1 VPGLPLSAR
10 ARVLP
15 HEPDPILV
23 QFDGAPCA
31 WRAAAGPFALLAD
44 RALPGFAPAPVVEPS
59 PLPPAAPSG
68 ASRRGRG
75 WIDESE
81 RDFVLSS
88 QAGRH
93 RLQADAIDL
102 AWSADGLR
110 VWCPTPPA
118 DDPARQ
124 AALGIGLVAALA
136 ARGVFCLHA
145 SAVRWRDGCVAF
157 AGASGAGKSTLARAI
172 DAAGLAPRVVDD
184 VLPLDRDAVA
194 WPAFPQW
201 KLPPAAW
208 WPAAQGGLRLEALV
222 LLARG
227 AGAHCTAL
235 SGSAAVQA
243 LIAATAGARAF
254 PEPVLAEHLAVVARW
269 SRRLPV
275 LRLTVPDRPRDPA
288 GAARAAF
295 DVLDAQPWS

>member
-1 VPGLPLSAR
+1 MPGLPLSAP
-10 ARVLP
+10 ARVP
-15 HEPDPILV
+15 AHEPDPILV

-31 WRAAAGPFALLAD
+31 WRAAAGPFTLLSD
-44 RALPGFAPAPVVEPS
+44 RALPGFAPAAAVA
-59 PLPPAAPSG
+59 LPPAPAGPMVG

-81 RDFVLSS
+81 RDFVL
-88 QAGRH
+88 AAHGGHH
-93 RLQADAIDL
+93 RLQADAIDV
-102 AWSADGLR
+102 AWSSDGRRL
-110 VWCPTPPA
+110 WCPTPPA
-118 DDPARQ
+118 DDAARE

-145 SAVRWRDGCVAF
+145 SAVRWRGGCVAF
-157 AGASGAGKSTLARAI
+157 AGASGAGKSTLARAL
-172 DAAGLAPRVVDD
+172 DAAGLAARVGDD
-184 VLPLDRDAVA
+184 VLPLDRDGTA

-208 WPAAQGGLRLEALV
+208 WPAGRGGLRLEALAV
-222 LLARG
+222 LARG

-269 SRRLPV
+269 SQRLPV

-288 GAARAAF
+288 GAAHAAF
-295 DVLDAQPWS
+295 DVLDAQPWA